1 MVRNVSQ
8 QWVVL
13 FILEESV
20 LRPQVVSRLLVEN
33 LAPLHL
39 LNQYFRGVRLLD
51 LLLVLAPTLT
61 ILDHGSQPL
70 PLRVVLSDLALEL
83 LMHEF
88 ALKRNLLLLRHL
100 HILLLHGVVVVS
112 DTASV
117 LSDRLLNLL
126 IFNLQIIEL
135 VPLSLDLLALVIQHL
150 ALSRKFLLVV
160 ESVIFDTFEHVRLFI
175 LLHLDVDFFFHHFV
189 FYAC

>member
-1 MVRNVSQ
+1 M
-8 QWVVL
+8 L

-100 HILLLHGVVVVS
+100 HILLRHGVVVVS

>member
-1 MVRNVSQ
+1 
-8 QWVVL
+8 
-13 FILEESV
+13 
-20 LRPQVVSRLLVEN
+20 
-33 LAPLHL
+33 
-39 LNQYFRGVRLLD
+39 
-51 LLLVLAPTLT
+51 
-61 ILDHGSQPL
+61 
-70 PLRVVLSDLALEL
+70 
-83 LMHEF
+83 MHEF

-100 HILLLHGVVVVS
+100 HILLRHGVVVVS